1 MKERYIS
8 IPHDKWQNFIDIAF
22 DNSKYFSLTLFF
34 ECLSSKTPEYEY
46 MVNELDSW
54 VIDKSEIV
62 WGDYE
67 KRFYQCNYFTKKIL
81 LSVNGIDMFGDM
93 FGKGKYPDDLC
104 FYNDV
109 GMWFENVSHESTS
122 FIILP
127 ECRITEKLKENGMII
142 F

>member
-8 IPHDKWQNFIDIAF
+8 IPPDKWQNFIDIAF
-22 DNSKYFSLTLFF
+22 DNSKYYSLTLFS

-54 VIDKSEIV
+54 VIDKSE
-62 WGDYE
+62 
-67 KRFYQCNYFTKKIL
+67 
-81 LSVNGIDMFGDM
+81 
-93 FGKGKYPDDLC
+93 
-104 FYNDV
+104 DV
-109 GMWFENVSHESTS
+109 GIWFENVSHERTS

>member
-1 MKERYIS
+1 M
-8 IPHDKWQNFIDIAF
+8 
-22 DNSKYFSLTLFF
+22 FS

-46 MVNELDSW
+46 MVNELDLW

-62 WGDYE
+62 WGDYK
-67 KRFYQCNYFTKKIL
+67 KRFYHCNYFKKKIL

-109 GMWFENVSHESTS
+109 GIWFENVSHERTS